1 MLRSRPV
8 SVGWDHALPA
18 AQVRALFGL
27 ADTAGVDASGF
38 DAPCSSREGDQAD
51 VELDGVTLTEAA
63 RGLGGADGEVLL
75 RRRIRAYG
83 A

>member
-1 MLRSRPV
+1 M
-8 SVGWDHALPA
+8 PA

-51 VELDGVTLTEAA
+51 VELDGVPWTNAA
-63 RGLGGADGEVLL
+63 SGLGGAEGEILLL
-75 RRRIRAYG
+75 RRMRAYR